1 MVMVKYTRKSRGWST
16 RTAGEGSCLMWIEI
30 YALFGLV
37 YVPISYAA
45 LLFGVPSRVLFP
57 ASTLCNVR

>member
-1 MVMVKYTRKSRGWST
+1 
-16 RTAGEGSCLMWIEI
+16 MWIEI

-45 LLFGVPSRVLFP
+45 LLFGMPSRVLFP
-57 ASTLCNVR
+57 VSTLCNVR

>member
-1 MVMVKYTRKSRGWST
+1 
-16 RTAGEGSCLMWIEI
+16 MWIEI

>member
-1 MVMVKYTRKSRGWST
+1 
-16 RTAGEGSCLMWIEI
+16 MWIGI

-45 LLFGVPSRVLFP
+45 LLVGVPSRVLFP
-57 ASTLCNVR
+57 ASTLCNGR

>member
-1 MVMVKYTRKSRGWST
+1 
-16 RTAGEGSCLMWIEI
+16 MWIEI

-45 LLFGVPSRVLFP
+45 LLFGVPPAEDDDDVQRQLFTAGKRICPCQLRV
-57 ASTLCNVR
+57 S